1 MSQINTDK
9 KILITGG
16 AGFIGSNLVDYLL
29 TNNYKHITVLDN
41 LETGNINNI
50 KAHIDS
56 KKIYFIEGSICDYE
70 TCLTATKNQ
79 DVVLHQAALGSVP
92 RSIANPLA
100 THQTNVTGFINIL
113 EAAKQNKVKRIVYA
127 SSSSV
132 YGDDLNMPKREDI
145 VGHPLSPYAV
155 SKKTNELY
163 AAVFASTYQMEIIG
177 LRYFNV
183 FGPKQNPAGPYA
195 AVIPIFIDKLTRNQ
209 SPTIFGDGNNTRD
222 FTYVDNVI
230 QANLLAAFTE
240 EKQALNQVYNIA
252 YGATTSLNKLF
263 ELIATNLSS
272 SVKVIYGDKRPGE
285 IKDSFASIEKAKS
298 LLHYNP
304 LVSLEEGIQKTITW
318 YKTNDTLQ

>member
-1 MSQINTDK
+1 MSNINLQK
-9 KILITGG
+9 RILITGG
-16 AGFIGSNLVDYLL
+16 AGFIGSNITDYLVA
-29 TNNYKHITVLDN
+29 NKYEHITVLDN
-41 LETGNINNI
+41 LETGNIHNI
-50 KAHIDS
+50 KKHIDS
-56 KKIYFIEGSICDYE
+56 GTIHFIEGNIFDYE

-79 DVVLHQAALGSVP
+79 DIILHQAALGSVP

-113 EAAKQNKVKRIVYA
+113 EAARQNKVNRIVYA

-132 YGDDLNMPKREDI
+132 YGDDLNMPKEEEV
-145 VGHPLSPYAV
+145 VGNPLSPYAV

-163 AAVFASTYQMEIIG
+163 ANVFAATYQMEIIG

-195 AVIPIFIDKLTRNQ
+195 AVIPIFIDKLLNNQ

-222 FTYVDNVI
+222 FTYVENVI

-240 EKQALNQVYNIA
+240 NKSAINQVYNIA

-263 ELIATNLSS
+263 ELIATELSS
-272 SVKVIYGDKRPGE
+272 GIKVMYGDKRPGE
-285 IKDSFASIEKAKS
+285 IKDSFASIKKAKN
-298 LLHYNP
+298 LLQYKP
-304 LVSLEEGIQKTITW
+304 LISLEEGIKKTLTW
-318 YKTNDTLQ
+318 YKNNL